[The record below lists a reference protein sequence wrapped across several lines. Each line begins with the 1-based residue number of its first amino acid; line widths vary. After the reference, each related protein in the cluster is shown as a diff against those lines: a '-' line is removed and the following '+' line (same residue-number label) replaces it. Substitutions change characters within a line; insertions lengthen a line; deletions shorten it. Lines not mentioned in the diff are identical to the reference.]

1 MAHQLIPSGVLL
13 PRNSTVSHISSV
25 GLSSG
30 NRYGRG
36 SKASGL
42 RSAALP
48 WSHANRASRR
58 RDRETAESG
67 PGHRARRNGRRIK
80 VQRQKLTA
88 PDARGQSAVA
98 RSPRRQHRQPETPM
112 PLLSLRFPS
121 DKASPM
127 IFQKSTAI
135 AQHSP
140 YVLRQF
146 HPRVASRCPSL
157 SQLAPAAPATTYFII
172 GWPSTAEVAGFFG
185 GQTQPW
191 RLAPGTELEDDAVTG
206 LACEGAKRRR
216 VWG

>member
-98 RSPRRQHRQPETPM
+98 RSPRRQHRQPETPIYALAFS
-112 PLLSLRFPS
+112 PFSFRQSLSDDLSKIDSNRPTLS
-121 DKASPM
+121 VRPKAIP
-127 IFQKSTAI
+127 
-135 AQHSP
+135 P
-140 YVLRQF
+140 
-146 HPRVASRCPSL
+146 ASRESL
-157 SQLAPAAPATTYFII
+157 PEPQPAGARGPGHDLFHH
-172 GWPSTAEVAGFFG
+172 
-185 GQTQPW
+185 
-191 RLAPGTELEDDAVTG
+191 RLAFHS
-206 LACEGAKRRR
+206 
-216 VWG
+216 